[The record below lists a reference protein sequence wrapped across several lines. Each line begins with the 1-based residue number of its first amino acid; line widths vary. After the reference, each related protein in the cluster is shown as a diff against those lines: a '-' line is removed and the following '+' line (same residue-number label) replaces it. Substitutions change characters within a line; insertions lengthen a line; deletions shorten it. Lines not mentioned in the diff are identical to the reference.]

1 MVIRNEYILQIDSLI
16 SQIQDILN
24 KELPEGPFDENIGLT
39 SGMRGEWNINIK
51 RRINYYIEELQ
62 QYIVFFKEEDLS
74 TIINYLQNLAI
85 NLQEVIQILFES
97 EEHTYQY
104 INEKLNSLKIFLDYS
119 LDLESLDFEY
129 KDYIN
134 DTDINKLYNLIND
147 VLPNFDSEEEI
158 FSFIIGGKDL
168 NSKKFIS
175 LKLVELYNL
184 QKQQTSPEKARG
196 IEKVLSEIDNYL
208 QLQRPATEVQDL
220 VDQAKSTLDQIQQE
234 KKQINE
240 NISIG
245 NNIELIKSYSTE
257 ATKLQKTIKCRE
269 NIILLLFGIIILLF
283 IFKFYILF
291 SDYHDIKLLGTN
303 YINFFEKPWNLLS
316 FLTLIF
322 SLSAL
327 LTYFIKDR
335 SRLIRLHNHFNL
347 KWLELSALP
356 HYMNELTPKQRQEL
370 YINLAPN
377 YFKGLYPDKE
387 NNTETQNNS
396 VDSLSKALDSIL
408 KVAQDNNKK

>member
-1 MVIRNEYILQIDSLI
+1 
-16 SQIQDILN
+16 
-24 KELPEGPFDENIGLT
+24 
-39 SGMRGEWNINIK
+39 
-51 RRINYYIEELQ
+51 
-62 QYIVFFKEEDLS
+62 
-74 TIINYLQNLAI
+74 
-85 NLQEVIQILFES
+85 
-97 EEHTYQY
+97 
-104 INEKLNSLKIFLDYS
+104 
-119 LDLESLDFEY
+119 
-129 KDYIN
+129 
-134 DTDINKLYNLIND
+134 
-147 VLPNFDSEEEI
+147 LPNFDSEEEI